1 MRPSASEPELELPM
15 APPLF
20 VSDPY
25 SESYA
30 LPDWL
35 RPSCGGKECWESR
48 EGELFG
54 SGLPSVLFT
63 YVRNKDLLL
72 SWLPVVSPVG
82 RPTAGYRAPTAPPAS
97 S

>member
-48 EGELFG
+48 EGDLFG
-54 SGLPSVLFT
+54 RGLPSVLLT
-63 YVRNKDLLL
+63 SN
-72 SWLPVVSPVG
+72 SQ
-82 RPTAGYRAPTAPPAS
+82 
-97 S
+97 